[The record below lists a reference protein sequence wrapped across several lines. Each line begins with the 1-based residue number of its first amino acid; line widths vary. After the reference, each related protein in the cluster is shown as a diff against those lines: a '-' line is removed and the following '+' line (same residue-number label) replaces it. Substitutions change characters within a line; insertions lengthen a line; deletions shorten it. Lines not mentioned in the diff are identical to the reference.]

1 MSIRFQRQRAPT
13 SFRESVGEEQFI
25 GVEKQYVLQLEKVR
39 VRGGVTDMSQEVYWC
54 PGEIG
59 SGRNQ
64 SEDLGGLVG

>member
-1 MSIRFQRQRAPT
+1 M
-13 SFRESVGEEQFI
+13 GEEQFI